1 MKRPPYRHLHT
12 RAGGLVEDDQEPLWA
27 ELFSPERLEQHAR
40 SLAAEQIVS
49 DRAPRWR
56 AFASRNADNAR
67 VLRAA
72 YEAIHE
78 AVKAKRLITPAADW
92 LVNNF
97 HVIEDQLRDIRT
109 LLPRRFFARLP
120 RLDAGHLAGLPRVYG
135 IAWAFVAHTDS
146 RFDPELLLRFA
157 HAYQDVQPLELA
169 ELWALPTVL
178 RIVMVENARRL
189 AARIVASMGG
199 REQADRHA
207 DALLGLATDVVDD
220 ASPLPAGTST
230 GWTRAFTVQL
240 FQRLR
245 HGDAAAAVALHELSQ
260 RLAMEGTSAEA
271 IVQDEIGRQ
280 AAADLSVRNVIT
292 SMRLVTAYEWSDF
305 VEAASLVHQAL
316 CRNAAFAAMDFITRD
331 RYRGAVEDL
340 ARRSAH
346 SELDVAHAAVAKASA
361 PHPGDDP
368 RPGDLGYW
376 LISHGRPLF
385 ERELG
390 YRPSLARRLLSRHA
404 DRALP
409 VYLGMMFVA
418 TAGLV
423 ALCVTPAGDAG
434 VRAPM
439 LWAYALLAIVPCWEV
454 ALTLVNRLVTD
465 LVAPRHMPRFELPE
479 GLTASARTF
488 VVVPTMLVR
497 EALIADQVR
506 MLETHYLSN
515 GVKAGE
521 MYFALLTDWLDAP
534 AEHAQDDERLLR
546 VAADA
551 IDALNVRYGAAG
563 TGDRL
568 FYLFHRRRL
577 WNPAQ
582 DAWMGWE
589 RKRGKLHEF
598 NRLLRDAT
606 DTSFM
611 TDVPHHAPPPSG
623 VRFVLTLDADTILP
637 FGAATEL
644 VGTLLHPLNRPRIDA
659 ATGVITD
666 GYSILQPRV
675 TPTLP
680 APGSSSWFQ
689 HWFSGHAGVDPYT
702 FQVSDVYQDLF
713 GRASFTGKGMYEVD
727 ALESALHGRMPS
739 DTILSHDLLEGSYA
753 RCGFVSDIELFEQYP
768 PHTEVAAA
776 RHHRWARGDWQLLPW
791 VFGRRGHDL
800 AAVAKWKMLDNLRRT
815 LMAPCLFL
823 LLAAGWIVEDAASW
837 RFAVLALTVF
847 LLPTLLGLVDRLR
860 PQPQTDLGNWL
871 QLLLDDTLLGI
882 GRTLFE
888 LTTLPRDAVL
898 MADAILRTLGRLA
911 VRQRLLEWSSA
922 AQVQASAEMSL
933 GSFVRNQYAAL
944 AVTAALMFTLLL
956 ANPPGLIAAM
966 PFLVLWYASP
976 FLAWCASRPLAEEE
990 VQAPTAAE
998 ATQLR
1003 LIARETWQ
1011 FFAALA
1017 GAADHYLPP
1026 DNVQDDPQP
1035 IVAHRTSP
1043 TNIGMYLVSTVAA
1056 RDFGWIA
1063 LPEWCE
1069 RVERTLRTLAEAPRY
1084 RGHFV
1089 NWIDTT
1095 TLQAMLPRY
1104 VSTVDSGNLAG
1115 CLIALSRA
1123 ARAALDRPAVG
1134 PALVG
1139 GLRDDVALL
1148 RRAIERA
1155 DRKRPSTSVNLAQL
1169 HEALATIE
1177 RLVAEYEPAAPFRWL
1192 DAARLA
1198 SDLLDM
1204 ARVVA
1209 EEGDHPTLREIA
1221 ACAETLHEG
1230 VLRRLQAFEALAP
1243 WAIAPEADALRED
1256 AQRRLDDDAAREG
1269 APRRLDDDALAWLAQ
1284 RMPGDLTLRELP
1296 ANCAALRLLLGDSA
1310 ELGAESRARCDDV
1323 LRRVSD
1329 NAAAIAE
1336 RLRRI
1341 AREAHAFFDAMDF
1354 GFLYDPARKLFSIG
1368 YQIDNARLDPS
1379 YYDLLASEA
1388 RLASF
1393 IAIAK
1398 HDVPP
1403 SHWFRLGR
1411 TLIAVGGRTV
1421 LVSWSGSM
1429 FEYLMPSLLM
1439 DTPYGSLLDHTCRMV
1454 VLRQIAYGRR
1464 LGVPWGISESAFHE
1478 RDLHLTFQYSTFGVP
1493 ELGLKRGLGEDL
1505 VIAPYATGL
1514 ASMYA
1519 PRAAAANFEALE
1531 ALGARG
1537 RFGFY
1542 EALDFTRERVPE
1554 TGPVA
1559 LVRAYMAHHQGM
1571 TLAALANVLLDGT
1584 MRRYFHREPII
1595 RASEILLQ
1603 ETRHREASAT
1613 LPRADQK
1620 AALVED
1626 GRMAFEERVHSPH
1639 LPQPS
1644 TQLLSN
1650 GRYAVMMTAAG
1661 SGYSQW
1667 RDVGVTRWREDPTCD
1682 DRGTFIYLRDT
1693 HDGRVWSAGFQP
1705 IGSEPT
1711 RYDVAFNE
1719 DRVRIVRQDGAIE
1732 TTLEVIVS
1740 AEDDVEMRR
1749 LTLRNLGARASEIE
1763 VTSYAEITLT
1773 PAAADAAHPAF
1784 SNLFIHSEFVPQVA
1798 GLVFARRPRVAG
1810 DRTLYAAHV
1819 VAVDRAAGIE
1829 FETDRARFIGRGR
1842 TVHAPIAISEA
1853 RPLTN
1858 SAGAVLDPA
1867 ASLRVRV
1874 RVAAGETMHVA
1885 FSTMVAVTREEI
1897 LGLADKYHDAAAFER
1912 ASSLAW
1918 THAQVQL
1925 HYLGIDH
1932 GEAHLYQQL
1941 ANSLLYHDAALRP
1954 SQRTLQSNSLPI
1966 SGLWRLGI
1974 SGDRPI
1980 ILARIDDVDDRGLL
1994 RQLLTA
2000 HEYWNLK
2007 GLAVDL
2013 VLLNDQAVTY
2023 APGVQEHLQT
2033 LVRDA
2038 QSRASHDRGIGRGE
2052 VFVVRGDGLA
2062 SEERVLLH
2070 TAARAVVASAQG
2082 NLVEQLL
2089 RVRHPVTA
2097 QRVPALA
2104 LPQPTGRHIPLPR
2117 LRFFNG
2123 LGGFTADGR
2132 EYVIAL
2138 GKGQQTPLPW
2148 INVVA
2153 NEAFGF
2159 QASESGAGF
2168 TWSQNSRENQL
2179 TPWSNDPVS
2188 AQPAEVFYVQDLATG
2203 ALWTPTALPVR
2214 IDDASYVARF
2224 GQGYVKF
2231 EQAAEDIRSELTQFV
2246 VADAPVKLSSLTL
2259 TNEGATTRELGVTA
2273 YVEWSLGASRPANAP
2288 YIVTFVDAA
2297 SGAILARNPRNPE
2310 FAGRCAFLV
2319 SDAAADSL
2327 TGDRTEFVGRN
2338 GRLDAPAA
2346 LVDALPLSGRTGA
2359 ALDPCAALQ
2368 RRITLPPGAT
2378 IRLLFALGEA
2388 ASPVEAAAMAERYR
2402 AADVDAEL
2410 VRVVDGWDDVLGTL
2424 SIDTPDTAT
2433 NFILN
2438 RWLLYQTRA
2447 CRLFARAGFYQAGG
2461 AYGFRDQLQDV
2472 MALMV
2477 AAPFEARAHIVRAS
2491 AHQFRQGDVLHWWH
2505 PPSGRGVRTRF
2516 ADDRVFLPFA
2526 VAHYVATTGDASV
2539 LDETTPFIEGPPVP
2553 EQREDLYLQPE
2564 SSPESATVYEHC
2576 ARALDA
2582 SLDVGSHGLPL
2593 MHGGDWNDG
2602 MNHVGI
2608 EGRGESVWLGWFL
2621 CATLRDFIP
2630 IAMQRGDAARAA
2642 RWQRQIEALRRALD
2656 RHAWDGAWYRR
2667 AYFDDGTPLGS
2678 AYGTECRI
2686 DSIAQSW
2693 ATISGAANP
2702 ARAHQAMNAV
2712 SEYLVKRGD
2721 DLVLLFTPPFNIG
2734 VPDPGYVK
2742 GYLPGVRENGAQYTH
2757 AAAWCV
2763 IAYAMQGDGD
2773 RAYELFTMLNPINHA
2788 STRGGAYRYKVEPY
2802 VVAGDVYSEPPH
2814 VGRGG
2819 WSWYTGA
2826 AGWLYRAGVEFILG
2840 IRVHAASVEIAPCIP
2855 HDWAAYTV
2863 RYRRGGATYIIRI
2876 DNPDRISTGEVAIS
2890 VDGNRIAGNRFDAI
2904 DDGREHRID
2913 VVLRKAGT
2921 VVEERTER
2929 EAQVAGTRR

>member
-1 MKRPPYRHLHT
+1 MKRPLYKHLHA
-12 RAGGLVEDDQEPLWA
+12 RAGGLVEDDQEPLWT
-27 ELFSPERLEQHAR
+27 EVFSPERLEQHAR
-40 SLAAEQIVS
+40 SLAAEQVVS
-49 DRAPRWR
+49 DRSPRWG
-56 AFASRNADNAR
+56 AFARRNADNAR

-109 LLPRRFFARLP
+109 LLPRRFFEHLP

-146 RFDPELLLRFA
+146 RFDPELLLRFV
-157 HAYQDVQPLELA
+157 HAYQQVQPLEIA

-178 RIVMVENARRL
+178 RIVMVENGRRL

-220 ASPLPAGTST
+220 ASPFPAGTGT

-245 HGDAAAAVALHELSQ
+245 HGDAAAAGALQQLSQ
-260 RLAMEGTSAEA
+260 RLAAEGTSAEA
-271 IVQDEIGRQ
+271 VVQDEIGRQ

-292 SMRLVTAYEWSDF
+292 SMRLVTAYEWPDF
-305 VEAASLVHQAL
+305 VEAASLAHQAL
-316 CRNAAFAAMDFITRD
+316 CRNPVFPAMDFITRD

-340 ARRSAH
+340 ARRSPH
-346 SELDVAHAAVAKASA
+346 SELDVAHAVVEKAAA
-361 PHPGDDP
+361 PHPGHDP
-368 RPGDLGYW
+368 RPRDLGYW

-390 YRPSLARRLLSRHA
+390 YRSSLVQRLLSRHA

-409 VYLGMMFVA
+409 VYLGMVLVA

-423 ALCVTPAGDAG
+423 ALLVTPAHDAG
-434 VRAPM
+434 VRPAM
-439 LWAYALLAIVPCWEV
+439 LWAYALLAIVPCCEV
-454 ALTLVNRLVTD
+454 ALTLVNRLITD
-465 LVAPRHMPRFELPE
+465 LVAPRHMPRFELPD
-479 GLTASARTF
+479 GLDASARTF
-488 VVVPTMLVR
+488 VVVPTMLVG
-497 EALIADQVR
+497 EASIAEQVR
-506 MLETHYLSN
+506 TLETHYLSN
-515 GVKAGE
+515 GVNAGE

-534 AEHAQDDERLLR
+534 AENAEGDERLLK

-551 IDALNVRYGAAG
+551 IHALNARYDTAG
-563 TGDRL
+563 TGERR

-598 NRLLRDAT
+598 NRLLRAAT
-606 DTSFM
+606 NTSFM
-611 TDVPHHAPPPSG
+611 TDSPFHAPPPSG
-623 VRFVLTLDADTILP
+623 VRFVLTLDADTVLP

-644 VGTLLHPLNRPRIDA
+644 VGTLLHPLNRPRIDP

-689 HWFSGHAGVDPYT
+689 HWFSGHCGVDPYT

-727 ALESALHGRMPS
+727 ALESALHGRMPP
-739 DTILSHDLLEGSYA
+739 DAILSHDLLEGSYA
-753 RCGFVSDIELFEQYP
+753 RCGFVSDIELFEEYP
-768 PHTEVAAA
+768 PHSEVAAA
-776 RHHRWARGDWQLLPW
+776 RTHRWARGDWQLLPW
-791 VFGRRGHDL
+791 VFGSRGRDL

-815 LMAPCLFL
+815 LIAPSLFL
-823 LLAAGWIVEDAASW
+823 LLAAGWIVEGTASF
-837 RFAVLALTVF
+837 RFVALALVVF
-847 LLPTLLGLVDRLR
+847 LLPTLLALFDRLR
-860 PQPQTDLGNWL
+860 PRPHTDLGNWVR
-871 QLLLDDTLLGI
+871 LLVDDALLGF
-882 GRTLFE
+882 GRALFQ
-888 LTTLPRDAVL
+888 LTTLTRDAVL
-898 MADAILRTLGRLA
+898 MADAILRTLGRLV
-911 VRQRLLEWSSA
+911 VRQRLLEWNSA
-922 AQVQASAEMSL
+922 AQVRASAEMSL
-933 GSFVRNQYAAL
+933 GSFVRNLRPAL
-944 AVTAALMFTLLL
+944 AITSALMFTLML
-956 ANPPGLIAAM
+956 ANPDALIVAM
-966 PFLVLWYASP
+966 PFLVLWYAAP
-976 FLAWCASRPLAEEE
+976 FLAWRASQPLAEEE
-990 VQAPTAAE
+990 VESPTPEE
-998 ATQLR
+998 ALQLR

-1011 FFAALA
+1011 YFATLT
-1017 GAADHYLPP
+1017 GAADHFRPP
-1026 DNVQDDPQP
+1026 DNLQDDPVP
-1035 IVAHRTSP
+1035 VVAHRTSP
-1043 TNIGMYLVSTVAA
+1043 TNIGMYLVSIVAA
-1056 RDFGWIA
+1056 HDFGWIA
-1063 LPEWCE
+1063 LPELCE
-1069 RVERTLRTLAEAPRY
+1069 RVEGTLRTLAELPRH

-1089 NWIDTT
+1089 NWIETT
-1095 TLQAMLPRY
+1095 TLRALGPRY

-1115 CLIALSRA
+1115 CLIALSCA
-1123 ARAALDRPAVG
+1123 VRAALNRPAAG
-1134 PALVG
+1134 PVLIG

-1148 RRAIERA
+1148 RRAVERA
-1155 DRKRPSTSVNLAQL
+1155 DRKRPSTSVNLTQL
-1169 HEALATIE
+1169 QETLATIE
-1177 RLVAEYEPAAPFRWL
+1177 QLTAAFDPAKPFRW
-1192 DAARLA
+1192 AEATRIA

-1209 EEGDHPTLREIA
+1209 EEGDHPTLRDLADCA
-1221 ACAETLHEG
+1221 ATLHEG
-1230 VLRRLQAFEALAP
+1230 AARRHDALEALAP
-1243 WAIAPEADALRED
+1243 WSIAPEADEARDDDE
-1256 AQRRLDDDAAREG
+1256 RRLHDEAA
-1269 APRRLDDDALAWLAQ
+1269 LWLAQ
-1284 RMPGDLTLRELP
+1284 RMPGDMALKGLP
-1296 ANCAALRLLLGDSA
+1296 ANCAALRLTLGDSVQMD
-1310 ELGAESRARCDDV
+1310 GDVRAICDAT
-1323 LRRVSD
+1323 LRRVED

-1336 RLRRI
+1336 RLGRI
-1341 AREAHAFFDAMDF
+1341 ARDAHAFFTQMDF
-1354 GFLYDPARKLFSIG
+1354 RFLYDPARKLFSIG
-1368 YQIDNARLDPS
+1368 YQVDNARLDPS

-1411 TLIAVGGRTV
+1411 TLITVGRRTV

-1439 DTPYGSLLDHTCRMV
+1439 ETPYGSLLDHTCRMV
-1454 VLRQIAYGRR
+1454 VARQIAYARR

-1519 PRAAAANFEALE
+1519 PRAAAANFVALE

-1571 TLAALANVLLDGT
+1571 TLVALANVLLDAR
-1584 MRRYFHREPII
+1584 MRRYFHREPVI

-1603 ETRHREASAT
+1603 ETRHREASVA

-1620 AALVED
+1620 AALVDD
-1626 GRMAFEERVHSPH
+1626 GRLAFEERVHSPH

-1650 GRYAVMMTAAG
+1650 GRYAVMVTAAG

-1682 DRGTFIYLRDT
+1682 DRGTYIYLRDT
-1693 HDGRVWSAGFQP
+1693 RNGRVWSAGFQP
-1705 IGSEPT
+1705 TGSEPS

-1719 DRVRIVRQDGAIE
+1719 DRVRIVRQDGTIE
-1732 TTLEVIVS
+1732 TTLDVIVS
-1740 AEDDVEMRR
+1740 AEDDAEMRR
-1749 LTLRNLGARASEIE
+1749 LTLRNLGARTCEIE
-1763 VTSYAEITLT
+1763 VTSYAEITL
-1773 PAAADAAHPAF
+1773 AAPGSDAAHPAF
-1784 SNLFIHSEFVPQVA
+1784 SNLFIRSEFVPQVA
-1798 GLVFARRPRVAG
+1798 GLVFARRPRATG
-1810 DRTLYAAHV
+1810 DWTLYAAHV
-1819 VAVDRAAGIE
+1819 VAGDRVAGLE

-1842 TVHAPIAISEA
+1842 TVHAPITISEA

-1858 SAGAVLDPA
+1858 SAGAVLDPI

-1874 RVAAGETMHVA
+1874 RIPAGETANVA
-1885 FSTMVAVTREEI
+1885 FATMVAETREEI
-1897 LGLADKYHDAAAFER
+1897 LGLADKYHDPAAFER

-1941 ANSLLYHDAALRP
+1941 ANSLLYHEAALRP
-1954 SQRTLQSNSLPI
+1954 SQRTLQSNLMPI

-2038 QSRASHDRGIGRGE
+2038 QSRASHDRGEQRGQ
-2052 VFVVRGDGLA
+2052 VFVLRGDGLA
-2062 SEERVLLH
+2062 PDERVLLH
-2070 TAARAVVASAQG
+2070 TAARAVVASTQG
-2082 NLVEQLL
+2082 SLVEQLL
-2089 RVRHPVTA
+2089 RVRHPATA
-2097 QRVPALA
+2097 LREPPLA
-2104 LPQPTGRHIPLPR
+2104 LPQPAGRHVPPPR

-2153 NEAFGF
+2153 NAQFGF

-2168 TWSQNSRENQL
+2168 TWAQNSRENQL

-2188 AQPAEVFYVQDLATG
+2188 AAPSEVFYIQDVATG
-2203 ALWTPTALPVR
+2203 VLWTPTALPIR
-2214 IDDASYVARF
+2214 IDDASYIARF

-2231 EQAAEDIRSELTQFV
+2231 EQSAEDIRSELTQLV
-2246 VADAPVKLSSLTL
+2246 VIDASVKLSCLAL
-2259 TNEGATTRELGVTA
+2259 TNEGATARELAVTA
-2273 YVEWSLGASRPANAP
+2273 YAEWSLGAFRPTNAP

-2310 FAGRCAFLV
+2310 FAERCAFLV
-2319 SDAAADSL
+2319 SDAPAQSI
-2327 TGDRTEFVGRN
+2327 TCDRTEFLGRN
-2338 GRLDAPAA
+2338 GRLAAPRAFA
-2346 LVDALPLSGRTGA
+2346 LAMPLSGRTGA

-2368 RRITLPPGAT
+2368 RRVTLAPGAT
-2378 IRLLFALGEA
+2378 VRLVFALGDA
-2388 ASPVEAAAMAERYR
+2388 ANATEAAAMAARYR
-2402 AADVDAEL
+2402 RADVDAEL
-2410 VRVVDGWDDVLGTL
+2410 ARAVGEWDDVLGTL
-2424 SIDTPDTAT
+2424 TVETPDTAT

-2477 AAPFEARAHIVRAS
+2477 AAPSEARAQLVRAS
-2491 AHQFRQGDVLHWWH
+2491 AHQFPEGDVQHWWH

-2526 VAHYVATTGDASV
+2526 LAHYLATTGDLSV

-2553 EQREDLYLQPE
+2553 PEREDLYFQPE
-2564 SSPESATVYEHC
+2564 TSRESATVYEHC
-2576 ARALDA
+2576 ARALDV

-2608 EGRGESVWLGWFL
+2608 HGRGESVWLGWFL
-2621 CATLRDFIP
+2621 CATLRDFGP
-2630 IAMQRGDAARAA
+2630 IALLRGDTTRAL
-2642 RWQRQIEALRRALD
+2642 RWQQHAEALRHALD
-2656 RHAWDGAWYRR
+2656 RHAWDGAWFRR
-2667 AYFDDGTPLGS
+2667 AYFDDGSPLGS
-2678 AYGTECRI
+2678 AYNTECRI

-2693 ATISGAANP
+2693 ATISGAADP
-2702 ARAHQAMNAV
+2702 ARARQAMDAV

-2721 DLVLLFTPPFNIG
+2721 DLVLLFTPPFNVGI
-2734 VPDPGYVK
+2734 PDPGYVK
-2742 GYLPGVRENGAQYTH
+2742 SYLPGVRENGAQYSH

-2763 IAYAMQGDGD
+2763 IAYAMRGDGD

-2826 AGWLYRAGVEFILG
+2826 AGWLYRAGIEFVLG
-2840 IRVHAASVEIAPCIP
+2840 IRVCASSVEVEPCIP
-2855 HDWAAYTV
+2855 RDWAGYTV
-2863 RYRRGGATYIIRI
+2863 RYRRGSATYAIRVE
-2876 DNPDRISTGEVAIS
+2876 NPDRISTGEVFIT
-2890 VDGNRIAGNRFDAI
+2890 VDGDRIVGNRFAVV
-2904 DDGREHRID
+2904 DDGREHRVD
-2913 VVLRKAGT
+2913 AVLREPGSV
-2921 VVEERTER
+2921 VVESEGEP
-2929 EAQVAGTRR
+2929 EAQVVAIRR

>member
-1 MKRPPYRHLHT
+1 M
-12 RAGGLVEDDQEPLWA
+12 
-27 ELFSPERLEQHAR
+27 
-40 SLAAEQIVS
+40 
-49 DRAPRWR
+49 
-56 AFASRNADNAR
+56 
-67 VLRAA
+67 
-72 YEAIHE
+72 
-78 AVKAKRLITPAADW
+78 
-92 LVNNF
+92 
-97 HVIEDQLRDIRT
+97 
-109 LLPRRFFARLP
+109 
-120 RLDAGHLAGLPRVYG
+120 
-135 IAWAFVAHTDS
+135 
-146 RFDPELLLRFA
+146 
-157 HAYQDVQPLELA
+157 
-169 ELWALPTVL
+169 
-178 RIVMVENARRL
+178 
-189 AARIVASMGG
+189 
-199 REQADRHA
+199 
-207 DALLGLATDVVDD
+207 
-220 ASPLPAGTST
+220 
-230 GWTRAFTVQL
+230 
-240 FQRLR
+240 
-245 HGDAAAAVALHELSQ
+245 
-260 RLAMEGTSAEA
+260 
-271 IVQDEIGRQ
+271 
-280 AAADLSVRNVIT
+280 
-292 SMRLVTAYEWSDF
+292 
-305 VEAASLVHQAL
+305 
-316 CRNAAFAAMDFITRD
+316 
-331 RYRGAVEDL
+331 
-340 ARRSAH
+340 
-346 SELDVAHAAVAKASA
+346 
-361 PHPGDDP
+361 
-368 RPGDLGYW
+368 
-376 LISHGRPLF
+376 
-385 ERELG
+385 
-390 YRPSLARRLLSRHA
+390 
-404 DRALP
+404 
-409 VYLGMMFVA
+409 
-418 TAGLV
+418 
-423 ALCVTPAGDAG
+423 
-434 VRAPM
+434 
-439 LWAYALLAIVPCWEV
+439 
-454 ALTLVNRLVTD
+454 
-465 LVAPRHMPRFELPE
+465 
-479 GLTASARTF
+479 
-488 VVVPTMLVR
+488 
-497 EALIADQVR
+497 
-506 MLETHYLSN
+506 
-515 GVKAGE
+515 
-521 MYFALLTDWLDAP
+521 
-534 AEHAQDDERLLR
+534 
-546 VAADA
+546 
-551 IDALNVRYGAAG
+551 
-563 TGDRL
+563 
-568 FYLFHRRRL
+568 
-577 WNPAQ
+577 
-582 DAWMGWE
+582 
-589 RKRGKLHEF
+589 
-598 NRLLRDAT
+598 
-606 DTSFM
+606 
-611 TDVPHHAPPPSG
+611 
-623 VRFVLTLDADTILP
+623 LTLDADTILP

-776 RHHRWARGDWQLLPW
+776 RDHRWARGDWQLLPW

-888 LTTLPRDAVL
+888 LTTLARDAVL

-944 AVTAALMFTLLL
+944 SATAALMFALLL

-998 ATQLR
+998 AMQLR

-1069 RVERTLRTLAEAPRY
+1069 RVERTLRALAEAPRY

-1139 GLRDDVALL
+1139 GLRDEVALL

-1169 HEALATIE
+1169 HDALATIE
-1177 RLVAEYEPAAPFRWL
+1177 RLVAEYDPAAPFRWL

-1296 ANCAALRLLLGDSA
+1296 ANCSAPRLLLGESA
-1310 ELGAESRARCDDV
+1310 ELGAESRARCHDV

-1329 NAAAIAE
+1329 NATAIAE

-1478 RDLHLTFQYSTFGVP
+1478 RDLQLTFQYSTFGVP

-1519 PRAAAANFEALE
+1519 PRAAAANFDALE

-1571 TLAALANVLLDGT
+1571 TLVALANVLLDGT

-1626 GRMAFEERVHSPH
+1626 GRTAFEERVHSPH

-1784 SNLFIHSEFVPQVA
+1784 SNLFVHSEFVPQVA
-1798 GLVFARRPRVAG
+1798 GLVFARRPRAAG

-1829 FETDRARFIGRGR
+1829 FETDRARFMGRGR

-2089 RVRHPVTA
+2089 RVRRPVTA
-2097 QRVPALA
+2097 QREPALA

-2231 EQAAEDIRSELTQFV
+2231 EQAAEEIRSELTQFV
-2246 VADAPVKLSSLTL
+2246 IADAPVKLSSLTL

-2273 YVEWSLGASRPANAP
+2273 YVEWSL
-2288 YIVTFVDAA
+2288 
-2297 SGAILARNPRNPE
+2297 
-2310 FAGRCAFLV
+2310 
-2319 SDAAADSL
+2319 
-2327 TGDRTEFVGRN
+2327 
-2338 GRLDAPAA
+2338 
-2346 LVDALPLSGRTGA
+2346 
-2359 ALDPCAALQ
+2359 
-2368 RRITLPPGAT
+2368 
-2378 IRLLFALGEA
+2378 
-2388 ASPVEAAAMAERYR
+2388 
-2402 AADVDAEL
+2402 
-2410 VRVVDGWDDVLGTL
+2410 
-2424 SIDTPDTAT
+2424 
-2433 NFILN
+2433 
-2438 RWLLYQTRA
+2438 
-2447 CRLFARAGFYQAGG
+2447 
-2461 AYGFRDQLQDV
+2461 
-2472 MALMV
+2472 
-2477 AAPFEARAHIVRAS
+2477 
-2491 AHQFRQGDVLHWWH
+2491 
-2505 PPSGRGVRTRF
+2505 
-2516 ADDRVFLPFA
+2516 
-2526 VAHYVATTGDASV
+2526 
-2539 LDETTPFIEGPPVP
+2539 
-2553 EQREDLYLQPE
+2553 
-2564 SSPESATVYEHC
+2564 
-2576 ARALDA
+2576 
-2582 SLDVGSHGLPL
+2582 
-2593 MHGGDWNDG
+2593 
-2602 MNHVGI
+2602 
-2608 EGRGESVWLGWFL
+2608 
-2621 CATLRDFIP
+2621 
-2630 IAMQRGDAARAA
+2630 
-2642 RWQRQIEALRRALD
+2642 
-2656 RHAWDGAWYRR
+2656 
-2667 AYFDDGTPLGS
+2667 
-2678 AYGTECRI
+2678 
-2686 DSIAQSW
+2686 
-2693 ATISGAANP
+2693 
-2702 ARAHQAMNAV
+2702 
-2712 SEYLVKRGD
+2712 
-2721 DLVLLFTPPFNIG
+2721 
-2734 VPDPGYVK
+2734 
-2742 GYLPGVRENGAQYTH
+2742 
-2757 AAAWCV
+2757 
-2763 IAYAMQGDGD
+2763 
-2773 RAYELFTMLNPINHA
+2773 
-2788 STRGGAYRYKVEPY
+2788 
-2802 VVAGDVYSEPPH
+2802 
-2814 VGRGG
+2814 
-2819 WSWYTGA
+2819 
-2826 AGWLYRAGVEFILG
+2826 
-2840 IRVHAASVEIAPCIP
+2840 
-2855 HDWAAYTV
+2855 
-2863 RYRRGGATYIIRI
+2863 
-2876 DNPDRISTGEVAIS
+2876 
-2890 VDGNRIAGNRFDAI
+2890 
-2904 DDGREHRID
+2904 
-2913 VVLRKAGT
+2913 
-2921 VVEERTER
+2921 
-2929 EAQVAGTRR
+2929 

>member
-1 MKRPPYRHLHT
+1 MMKRPPYKHLHT

-49 DRAPRWR
+49 DRTPRWH

-97 HVIEDQLRDIRT
+97 HVVEDQLRDIRT
-109 LLPRRFFARLP
+109 LLPRRFFERLP

-157 HAYQDVQPLELA
+157 HAYQEVQPLELA

-207 DALLGLATDVVDD
+207 DALLGLATDVVVDD

-260 RLAMEGTSAEA
+260 RLSMEGTSAEA
-271 IVQDEIGRQ
+271 VVQDEIGRQ

-316 CRNAAFAAMDFITRD
+316 CRNAAFPAMDFITRD

-340 ARRSAH
+340 ARRSPH

-361 PHPGDDP
+361 AHPGDDP
-368 RPGDLGYW
+368 RPNDLGYW

-390 YRPSLARRLLSRHA
+390 YRPSLAQRLLSRHA

-409 VYLGMMFVA
+409 LYVGMVCIA

-423 ALCVTPAGDAG
+423 ALLVTPAGDAG
-434 VRAPM
+434 VRAAM
-439 LWAYALLAIVPCWEV
+439 LWAYALLAIVPCSEV

-479 GLTASARTF
+479 GLDASARTF

-497 EALIADQVR
+497 EGLIADQVR
-506 MLETHYLSN
+506 RLETHYLSN
-515 GVKAGE
+515 GVRAGE
-521 MYFALLTDWLDAP
+521 MHFALLTDWLDAP
-534 AEHAQDDERLLR
+534 AERAEADLHLLQ

-551 IDALNVRYGAAG
+551 IHALNVRYGAAD
-563 TGDRL
+563 TDDRL

-598 NRLLRDAT
+598 NRLLRGAT

-611 TDVPHHAPPPSG
+611 TDVAHHAAPPSG

-644 VGTLLHPLNRPRIDA
+644 VGTLLHPLNRPRIDEK
-659 ATGVITD
+659 TGVITD

-689 HWFSGHAGVDPYT
+689 HWFSGHSGVDPYT

-713 GRASFTGKGMYEVD
+713 GRGSFTGKGMYEVD
-727 ALESALHGRMPS
+727 ALESALHGRMPP
-739 DTILSHDLLEGSYA
+739 DAILSHDLLEGSYA

-776 RHHRWARGDWQLLPW
+776 RDHRWARGDWQLLPW
-791 VFGRRGHDL
+791 LVGARGRGL

-837 RFAVLALTVF
+837 RFTVLAVTVF
-847 LLPTLLGLVDRLR
+847 LLPTLLGLFDRLR

-871 QLLLDDTLLGI
+871 QLLIDDMLLGV
-882 GRTLFE
+882 GRALFE
-888 LTTLPRDAVL
+888 LTTLVRDAVL

-933 GSFVRNQYAAL
+933 GSFVRSQYAAL
-944 AVTAALMFTLLL
+944 AATAALTFTLLL
-956 ANPPGLIAAM
+956 ANPPALIAAL

-976 FLAWCASRPLAEEE
+976 FLAWRASQPLAEEE
-990 VQAPTAAE
+990 VQAPTPAE
-998 ATQLR
+998 ALQLR

-1011 FFAALA
+1011 FFATLA
-1017 GAADHYLPP
+1017 GADDHYLPP
-1026 DNVQDDPQP
+1026 DNLQDDPEP
-1035 IVAHRTSP
+1035 ILAHRTSP
-1043 TNIGMYLVSTVAA
+1043 TNIGMYFVSIVAA
-1056 RDFGWIA
+1056 HDFGWIA

-1069 RVERTLRTLAEAPRY
+1069 RVERTLRTLAGLPRH
-1084 RGHFV
+1084 RGHWL

-1095 TLQAMLPRY
+1095 TLQALAPRY

-1134 PALVG
+1134 PAQVDG
-1139 GLRDDVALL
+1139 FRDDIALL

-1169 HEALATIE
+1169 HEALASVE
-1177 RLVAEYEPAAPFRWL
+1177 RLVAEFLPATPFRWVE
-1192 DAARLA
+1192 AARLA

-1209 EEGDHPTLREIA
+1209 AEGDHPTLRDIA
-1221 ACAETLHEG
+1221 ACAETLQDG
-1230 VLRRLQAFEALAP
+1230 AVLRRDAFEALAP
-1243 WAIAPEADALRED
+1243 WAIAYDADEAREEPR
-1256 AQRRLDDDAAREG
+1256 RRLEDDAS
-1269 APRRLDDDALAWLAQ
+1269 AWLAQ
-1284 RMPGDLTLRELP
+1284 RMPGDATLRELP
-1296 ANCAALRLLLGDSA
+1296 ANCAAMRLAL
-1310 ELGAESRARCDDV
+1310 AESADIGADVRAVCDRV
-1323 LRRVSD
+1323 LRGVSER
-1329 NAAAIAE
+1329 AAAYVE
-1336 RLRRI
+1336 RLRRV
-1341 AREAHAFFDAMDF
+1341 AREAHAFFDEMDF
-1354 GFLYDPARKLFSIG
+1354 RFLYDPSRKLFSIG
-1368 YQIDNARLDPS
+1368 YQVDHARLDPS

-1411 TLIAVGGRTV
+1411 TLIATGGRTV

-1439 DTPYGSLLDHTCRMV
+1439 DTPYGSLLDYTCRRV
-1454 VLRQIAYGRR
+1454 VQRQIAYARR

-1554 TGPVA
+1554 TGSVA
-1559 LVRAYMAHHQGM
+1559 IVRAYMAHHQGM
-1571 TLAALANVLLDGT
+1571 TLVALANVLLDAT

-1603 ETRHREASAT
+1603 ETRHREASAA

-1620 AALVED
+1620 EALVD
-1626 GRMAFEERVHSPH
+1626 GGRMAFEERVHSPH
-1639 LPQPS
+1639 LSQPS

-1650 GRYAVMMTAAG
+1650 GRYAVMVTAAG

-1667 RDVGVTRWREDPTCD
+1667 HDVGVTRWREDPTCD
-1682 DRGTFIYLRDT
+1682 DRGTFVYLRET
-1693 HDGRVWSAGFQP
+1693 HDGRIWSAGFQP
-1705 IGSEPT
+1705 TGSEPA

-1749 LTLRNLGARASEIE
+1749 ITLRNLGARASEIE

-1773 PAAADAAHPAF
+1773 PPAADAAHPAF
-1784 SNLFIHSEFVPQVA
+1784 SNLFVHSEFVPQVA
-1798 GLVFARRPRVAG
+1798 GLVFERRPRAAG

-1819 VAVDRAAGIE
+1819 VAADRAAGVE

-1858 SAGAVLDPA
+1858 GAGAVLDPV

-1874 RVAAGETMHVA
+1874 RVAAGETAHVA
-1885 FSTMVAVTREEI
+1885 FSTMVAATREAI

-2007 GLAVDL
+2007 GLAADL

-2062 SEERVLLH
+2062 PEERILLH
-2070 TAARAVVASAQG
+2070 AAARAVVASAQG

-2089 RVRHPVTA
+2089 RVRHPVATV
-2097 QRVPALA
+2097 RELPLG
-2104 LPQPTGRHIPLPR
+2104 LPQPTGEHLQLPR

-2123 LGGFTADGR
+2123 LGGFTPDGR

-2153 NEAFGF
+2153 NAQFGF

-2188 AQPAEVFYVQDLATG
+2188 APPSEVFYVQDLTTG

-2214 IDDASYVARF
+2214 IDDATYIARF

-2231 EQAAEDIRSELTQFV
+2231 EQVAEDIRSELTQFV
-2246 VADAPVKLSSLTL
+2246 VADASVKLSSLAL
-2259 TNEGATTRELGVTA
+2259 TNEGATARELGVTA
-2273 YVEWSLGASRPANAP
+2273 YVEWALGAYRPANAP
-2288 YIVTFVDAA
+2288 YVVTFVDAA

-2310 FAGRCAFLV
+2310 FGERCAFLV
-2319 SDAAADSL
+2319 SDTPADSL
-2327 TGDRTEFVGRN
+2327 SGDRAEFIGRN
-2338 GRLDAPAA
+2338 GRLDAPDA
-2346 LVDALPLSGRTGA
+2346 LVLARPLSGRTGA

-2368 RRITLPPGAT
+2368 RRITLAPGAT

-2388 ASPVEAAAMAERYR
+2388 DGPAQAAAMATHYR

-2410 VRVVDGWDDVLGTL
+2410 ARVIAGWDDVLGTL
-2424 SIDTPDTAT
+2424 SVETPDMAT
-2433 NFILN
+2433 NFMLN

-2461 AYGFRDQLQDV
+2461 AFGFRDQLQDV

-2477 AAPFEARAHIVRAS
+2477 AAPGEARAQIVRAS
-2491 AHQFRQGDVLHWWH
+2491 AHQFPEGDVLHWWH

-2516 ADDRVFLPFA
+2516 ADDRIFLPF
-2526 VAHYVATTGDASV
+2526 VTAHYIDATGDASV
-2539 LDETTPFIEGPPVP
+2539 LDEAAPFIEGPPVP
-2553 EQREDLYLQPE
+2553 GQREDLYLQPE
-2564 SSPESATVYEHC
+2564 TSPESAPVYEHC

-2608 EGRGESVWLGWFL
+2608 QGRGESVWLGWFL

-2630 IAMQRGDAARAA
+2630 IATQRGDAARAA
-2642 RWQRQIEALRRALD
+2642 GWQRQLDALRRALD

-2693 ATISGAANP
+2693 ATISGAAHP
-2702 ARAHQAMNAV
+2702 ARARQAMNAV

-2721 DLVLLFTPPFNIG
+2721 DLVLLFTPPFNVG

-2840 IRVHAASVEIAPCIP
+2840 IRVHAASVEVAPCIP
-2855 HDWAAYTV
+2855 RDWAGYTV
-2863 RYRRGGATYIIRI
+2863 RYRRGGAAYVIRV
-2876 DNPDRISTGEVAIS
+2876 DNPDRISTGEVFIT

-2913 VVLRKAGT
+2913 AVLRKAGT
-2921 VVEERTER
+2921 AVEERPP
-2929 EAQVAGTRR
+2929 EAQVAGARR